1 MDHDHQMSGNSG
13 MSTTKRYTHMT
24 FFWGKNSEIL
34 FTQWPGTRTGMY
46 VLALIILFVLT
57 FLMEW
62 LSHCRLIKSRSNS
75 VAAGLLRTVL
85 HTLHVG
91 LAYLVMLALMS
102 FNVGVL
108 IVAIAGHA
116 AGFFVFGSRIFKRG
130 EKSGEESDL
139 GPPLKC

>member
-34 FTQWPGTRTGMY
+34 FTQWPGTRTG
-46 VLALIILFVLT
+46 I
-57 FLMEW
+57 
-62 LSHCRLIKSRSNS
+62 